1 MPIGVVQ
8 LAACGD
14 QRVQRPAVS
23 IPRMPNAVSVP
34 VAAFRNAASQA
45 QTIAAAAKTA
55 ATLR

>member
-1 MPIGVVQ
+1 MPIGIAQ

-14 QRVQRPAVS
+14 QRVHRPAVG
-23 IPRMPNAVSVP
+23 IPRRPNAVSVP
-34 VAAFRNAASQA
+34 VAAFRKVASHA

>member
-1 MPIGVVQ
+1 
-8 LAACGD
+8 
-14 QRVQRPAVS
+14 
-23 IPRMPNAVSVP
+23 MPNAVSVP